1 MTKKIMLII
10 IAFVVIAA
18 ALGGIYY
25 ASRSFH
31 LIEMESVTFS
41 WGEVTEETTSLNA
54 EIDVRSYLPV
64 VMIPGVINI
73 EMPVYLYDVEAVRF
87 EIPEFKLSGRQT
99 TLHASAV
106 IEQTNFP
113 HWWVNFIQHEEVISL
128 SVKPCLNMHI
138 FGMSFSLRLPPIQ
151 TEFHVPI
158 MSNFNSTEAITMG
171 FDTALPWEIAQD
183 PAGHFKV
190 SPPMPEQP
198 ILTIESWELHWG
210 DVTTDTTQIYG
221 SVMLRN
227 DSLIPLSVPDFRLWF
242 DMNSIPIIQGATLTA
257 AQPLLLPGGS
267 VVLTLE
273 ANVDNDMF
281 VQWWASHLQK
291 EENTTITGRVGMKI
305 TLPTLLPGVVKSPT
319 FTVAPISLFN
329 WNLHTD
335 IMGIINYEIA
345 QALGKPLP
353 GRPTAVEISGLVWAT
368 LAPAK
373 ESIG

>member
-128 SVKPCLNMHI
+128 SVTP
-138 FGMSFSLRLPPIQ
+138 
-151 TEFHVPI
+151 
-158 MSNFNSTEAITMG
+158 
-171 FDTALPWEIAQD
+171 
-183 PAGHFKV
+183 
-190 SPPMPEQP
+190 
-198 ILTIESWELHWG
+198 
-210 DVTTDTTQIYG
+210 
-221 SVMLRN
+221 
-227 DSLIPLSVPDFRLWF
+227 
-242 DMNSIPIIQGATLTA
+242 
-257 AQPLLLPGGS
+257 
-267 VVLTLE
+267 
-273 ANVDNDMF
+273 
-281 VQWWASHLQK
+281 
-291 EENTTITGRVGMKI
+291 
-305 TLPTLLPGVVKSPT
+305 
-319 FTVAPISLFN
+319 
-329 WNLHTD
+329 
-335 IMGIINYEIA
+335 
-345 QALGKPLP
+345 
-353 GRPTAVEISGLVWAT
+353 
-368 LAPAK
+368 
-373 ESIG
+373 